1 MAVAVVIVVLSA
13 FAFVVGRWVYAVLI
27 GQLVRPFQR
36 EARRR
41 VVARREADVLARAV
55 RVKQALDAEAFA
67 AHQRMLR
74 AAQQH
79 TKR

>member
-1 MAVAVVIVVLSA
+1 MAVAVVVVALLA
-13 FAFVVGRWVYAVLI
+13 FAFVVGRWVSLVVT

-41 VVARREADVLARAV
+41 AVARREAEVLARAV

-79 TKR
+79 AKR